1 MYPYGFQTMFYR
13 QGATANPY
21 NQSPMQN
28 RQTQMGDMAVEG
40 MATINAK
47 PDMALVTLGV
57 VTKGVEVTEVQQ
69 ENNQIM
75 EQIQD
80 NLKKYGIQEEEIQT
94 VQYRLYPK
102 YDYVDGKQIS
112 KGYELN
118 NTIQVTV
125 TDLSKLNDIVVTSI
139 KLGANNSQGVTFTL
153 SNLEEVYEEALNQ
166 AVLNGQI
173 KAQNLANT
181 LRVNLLPTPVS
192 NIEKTKDDYGP
203 LLKAAYSD
211 SPGNI
216 QPGTMD
222 ISASVIQKYLYEI
235 L

>member
-21 NQSPMQN
+21 SQYPMQN
-28 RQTQMGDMAVEG
+28 RQTQMGDMTIEG
-40 MATINAK
+40 KSTINTK

-57 VTKGVEVTEVQQ
+57 VTNGSEVTDVQQ

-75 EQIQD
+75 EQILE
-80 NLKKYGIQEEEIQT
+80 NLKKYGIDDEQIQT
-94 VQYRLYPK
+94 IQYRVYPK
-102 YDYVDGKQIS
+102 YDYIDGKQIL

-125 TDLSKLNDIVVTSI
+125 TDLSNLNDIVVTSI
-139 KLGANNSQGVTFTL
+139 KLGANSSQGVTFTL

-166 AVLNGQI
+166 AILNGQI

-181 LRVNLLPTPVS
+181 LGVNLLPTPVS
-192 NIEKTKDDYGP
+192 NIEKTQDDYGP
-203 LLKAAYSD
+203 LPKAAYSD
-211 SPGNI
+211 SSGTI
-216 QPGTMD
+216 QPGTID